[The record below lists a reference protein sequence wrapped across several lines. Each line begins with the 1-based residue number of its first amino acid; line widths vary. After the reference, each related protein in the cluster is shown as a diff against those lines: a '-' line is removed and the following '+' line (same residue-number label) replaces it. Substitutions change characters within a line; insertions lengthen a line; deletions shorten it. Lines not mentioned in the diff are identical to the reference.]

1 MAEAMAGAAVAE
13 HVLERYG
20 AAMDLVSRGSRR
32 SCCFT
37 KNYSRYVKG
46 TGSVLCEGAGGG
58 APPPREGEKS
68 LETLRPLRPRLR
80 TARGVALVARGSSRL
95 SPANRPRF
103 FLPREVANLHGFPPH
118 FGFPPEVSTRKQYEL
133 LGNSL
138 SVQVVATLLRY
149 LLLPAGDGMA
159 VEEQRRR
166 GSEA

>member
-1 MAEAMAGAAVAE
+1 MRGGGWGGAASARGREESRDAEAAEAAPP
-13 HVLERYG
+13 HSPRCRLG
-20 AAMDLVSRGSRR
+20 
-32 SCCFT
+32 
-37 KNYSRYVKG
+37 
-46 TGSVLCEGAGGG
+46 CEG
-58 APPPREGEKS
+58 
-68 LETLRPLRPRLR
+68 LLTPL
-80 TARGVALVARGSSRL
+80 A
-95 SPANRPRF
+95 ANRPRF